1 MGLVKVKG
9 YTKKNWKSDVLVF
22 LNNAGEEVKQ
32 FKKTGKEIYLMQAA
46 EKTWRAFVSLVK
58 AKAGKEVVSPR
69 GRRYYAKKLG
79 LFGVYHYKL
88 CSHPVAQDAVL
99 LHSYFY
105 GGEVADSSV
114 VVGLVRDVGS
124 KIRRAL

>member
-79 LFGVYHYKL
+79 LFGVYK
-88 CSHPVAQDAVL
+88 DAVL